1 MPRQKTAMRANLVA
15 AMSKLFARETEGDN
29 DRLMGLR
36 VFYIESLI
44 YVMCEAWALKR
55 DQIIF

>member
-1 MPRQKTAMRANLVA
+1 MRANLVA
-15 AMSKLFARETEGDN
+15 AISKLFARETEGDN